1 MSKYSLSNLE
11 YSDDLAGY
19 YKKFCDLPGFV
30 LLESTSRVYG
40 RYDILSA
47 CPYDTLTISRGS
59 QASWDDILTLLD
71 TVSVSDPKLDLPFQG
86 GAIGFFS
93 YDFACE
99 LAGINMRPQT
109 GLQSMA
115 LVELG
120 LYDWAIIVDHLL
132 KKVTLFAANT
142 QKNTAMIVNE
152 MMALWHSRI
161 RETGTFKLETSFAPL
176 IDKAAYEEAFYAIHR
191 DLQKGRCYQVNYT
204 QPFNAQFTGEPWEI
218 YDTIKRCNPV
228 PYSAFLRY
236 DKTDILCFSP
246 ERFMQIEDGALL
258 ASPIKGTERRSA
270 HQIEDNKLVLKLKA
284 CPKNRAENVMIV
296 DLMRNDFGKI
306 AKPGS
311 VFVKA
316 LCEVES
322 YEAVHHLV
330 SHIGAQCIDA
340 VSPVQAFASCFPGG
354 SITGAPKIEAM
365 RVIAEH
371 EPYARG
377 VYCGSIGYIS
387 RHGRIDMNIAIR
399 TIMATKNTLHLA
411 AGGAIV
417 IDSDCDEEYA
427 ECFTKMAGIFKG
439 LY

>member
-1 MSKYSLSNLE
+1 MSEHTLSNLE
-11 YSDDLAGY
+11 YSVDVAGY
-19 YKKFCDLPGFV
+19 YKNFCDLPGFV
-30 LLESTSRVYG
+30 LLESTDRVHG

-47 CPYDTLTISRGS
+47 CPYDTVKISRGS
-59 QASWDDILTLLD
+59 QTTLDGILALLD
-71 TVSVSDPKLDLPFQG
+71 ADLEPQPKLDLPFQG

-99 LAGINMRPQT
+99 LADINMQPQA
-109 GLQSMA
+109 GMQSMP
-115 LVELG
+115 LVEVG
-120 LYDWAIIVDHLL
+120 FYDWAIIVDHLL

-142 QKNTAMIVNE
+142 QKDTALIVNE
-152 MMALWHSRI
+152 MMARWHSRI
-161 RETGTFKLETSFAPL
+161 SRVDVFKLETSFVPL
-176 IDKAAYEEAFYAIHR
+176 IDKSAYEEAFYAIYG

-236 DKTDILCFSP
+236 DETDILCFSP
-246 ERFMQIEDGALL
+246 ERFMQIDNGALL
-258 ASPIKGTERRSA
+258 ASPIKGTERRSSNPV
-270 HQIEDNKLVLKLKA
+270 EDNELMLKLKA

-306 AKPGS
+306 ARPGS
-311 VFVKA
+311 VVVKA

-330 SHIGAQCIDA
+330 SHIRAKCLDT
-340 VSPVQAFASCFPGG
+340 VSPLQAFASCFPGG

-365 RVIAEH
+365 RVIAEN
-371 EPYARG
+371 EPYARS

-399 TIMATKNTLHLA
+399 TITATKNTLHLA

-417 IDSDCDEEYA
+417 IDSNCDEEYA